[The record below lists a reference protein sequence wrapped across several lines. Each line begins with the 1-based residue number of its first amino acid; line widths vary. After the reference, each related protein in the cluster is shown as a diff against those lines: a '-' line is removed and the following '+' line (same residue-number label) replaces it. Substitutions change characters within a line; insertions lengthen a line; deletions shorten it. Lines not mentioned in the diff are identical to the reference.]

1 MASVFFI
8 YKAEYINNRVRE
20 EFELY
25 VLWVDKN
32 QRVGVVILMFRA
44 FHFLNLYS
52 DKVCAPFRGRR
63 ACSLLHIFSEYQIR
77 LISCTFLNSSVKE
90 M

>member
-1 MASVFFI
+1 M
-8 YKAEYINNRVRE
+8 
-20 EFELY
+20 
-25 VLWVDKN
+25 WVDKN

-63 ACSLLHIFSEYQIR
+63 ACSLLHIFFSEYQIR
-77 LISCTFLNSSVKE
+77 LISCLYISQLKCQRNVTTLNSFVNPLGVLYCEIK
-90 M
+90 MQ